1 MIADY
6 LRTLPP
12 EKLTDLAAVLAHVV
26 DDTTPA
32 PGFYPSMPQGHC
44 QITDGRRSVVV
55 GDLGGVVQVAGVNVT
70 DPDALLAFGE
80 HVVMLAGRLR
90 ERAR

>member
-1 MIADY
+1 MSPAEY
-6 LRTLPP
+6 LAGLPA
-12 EKLTDLAAVLAHVV
+12 EKLADFAAVLAHVV

-32 PGFYPSMPQGHC
+32 PGFYPSKGHC
-44 QITDGRRSVVV
+44 QITDGAKSVVV
-55 GDLGGVVQVAGVNVT
+55 LDMGGVVSIAGVNVT
-70 DPDALLAFGE
+70 DPDALRTFGE